1 MCRRQL
7 LLLAIAFLTAACQ
20 DPDTGERT
28 LPAASPDPG
37 LVTVESDAPFDET
50 FDRLQGAIEENENL
64 RILATVD
71 HGANAAAV
79 DQELPPTRLI
89 LFGNPALGTP
99 LMQSARTTAIDLPQK
114 LLVWADQDGR
124 VFVTYNDPLYLRERH
139 GIEGRDE
146 ILTTMSD
153 ALSNLANPRVP

>member
-1 MCRRQL
+1 MRRRHL
-7 LLLAIAFLTAACQ
+7 LLPALAFFAAACNAPSVGEQ
-20 DPDTGERT
+20 AEAARPD
-28 LPAASPDPG
+28 AG
-37 LVTVESDAPFDET
+37 LVTVESDVAFDET
-50 FDRLQGAIEENENL
+50 YDRLYGAIEENENL

-71 HGANAAAV
+71 HGANAAGV

-114 LLVWADQDGR
+114 LLVWEDQDGR
-124 VFVTYNDPLYLRERH
+124 VFVTYNDPLYLRDRH

-146 ILTTMSD
+146 ILTTISE
-153 ALSNLANPRVP
+153 ALSTLATDATR